1 MSVEDSAPELLGAD
15 SAHAATVETSEAIEE
30 VASVNGDPAVAE
42 ALDDAALKADQAQ
55 TRTGWL
61 RGLLHRRF
69 GTRED

>member
-1 MSVEDSAPELLGAD
+1 MSAQESTPELLGAD

-30 VASVNGDPAVAE
+30 AANVNGDPVVAE
-42 ALDDAALKADQAQ
+42 ALDEAALKADQAQ